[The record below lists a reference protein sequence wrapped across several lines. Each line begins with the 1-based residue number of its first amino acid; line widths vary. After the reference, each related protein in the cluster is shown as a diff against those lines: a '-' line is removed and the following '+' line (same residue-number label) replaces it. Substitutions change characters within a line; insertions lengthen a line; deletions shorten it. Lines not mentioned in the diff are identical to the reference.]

1 MSLTQFQSSLLTALQ
16 TTNTE
21 YSLKVQSGTAQDKTL
36 FDLGWTIDDL
46 SRLSESGRNLLVEI
60 VAVQELLEDVNTDLV
75 SRNITKR
82 LTNISESL
90 LTFVKGSVA
99 HT

>member
-1 MSLTQFQSSLLTALQ
+1 MKS
-16 TTNTE
+16 E
-21 YSLKVQSGTAQDKTL
+21 Y
-36 FDLGWTIDDL
+36 W
-46 SRLSESGRNLLVEI
+46 ECEI

-90 LTFVKGSVA
+90 IIFVKGSVA